1 MQAKG
6 QGPPDPQ
13 QQNQHRIRIMIMN
26 NPKPKRPERKKR
38 LKELKVR
45 FNEDEYEQILKRQ
58 KGKTFGGWLRQVALN
73 IVPISQAD
81 PELMRHIGRIGSN
94 LNQIAMY
101 ANTEKLIDQNV
112 LNHIVAIENKLE
124 QLIAQNV
131 AKAIEDNFNGS

>member
-1 MQAKG
+1 
-6 QGPPDPQ
+6 
-13 QQNQHRIRIMIMN
+13 MN
-26 NPKPKRPERKKR
+26 KPKRPERKKR

-81 PELMRHIGRIGSN
+81 PDLMRQIGRIGSN
-94 LNQIAMY
+94 LNQVAMY
-101 ANTEKLIDQNV
+101 VNTEKVIDQNV

-131 AKAIEDNFNGS
+131 AKAVENNSNDC

>member
-13 QQNQHRIRIMIMN
+13 QQSQHRIRIMIMN